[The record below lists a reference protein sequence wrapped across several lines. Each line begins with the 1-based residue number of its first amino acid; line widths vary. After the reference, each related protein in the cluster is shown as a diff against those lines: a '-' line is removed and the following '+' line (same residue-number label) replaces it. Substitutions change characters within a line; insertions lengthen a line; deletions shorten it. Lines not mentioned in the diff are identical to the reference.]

1 MGEIGIDE
9 VVSAMGM
16 IIQCFSEHIQPH
28 AAAIAHKVRENV
40 VGISYS
46 DSRFPNSS
54 HWYLPFFTLRPDT

>member
-46 DSRFPNSS
+46 VFRFALSK
-54 HWYLPFFTLRPDT
+54 FFTLIFAILRTET